1 MKVHRLKVLLLS
13 SAAAVAIGV
22 FAMAPM
28 ASASVSAQASPVG
41 HKVTV
46 INLQAVYQGQLAHP
60 HKPGKIAG
68 VVPGVHKQPRKSSP
82 AASCVEP
89 DHCPLLYQGGL
100 VQHSPHVYLLL
111 WGPNWSTDSSQAAT
125 ASHLESFYAGLGTQP
140 QDSWSDTTDQY
151 TDGTGHPSFSGS
163 VYKGVWQDT
172 STPPT
177 GVDQTQLAAEA
188 DAFTSSQGIT
198 DTTDAQ
204 IVIATQSGTCPQGF
218 YASICGGSGTYCA
231 WHSNSNE
238 PYTNLPYMLDSGVGC
253 GEDFINSN
261 GTYDGLTMVAGHEYA
276 ETITDPFPLSGWLD
290 PNDSYGGEIG
300 DKCVWAGENWGGSDP
315 DGNITLSTGSFAMQS
330 LWSNSANACVMST
343 TITQQD
349 TVTVTNPGNQSSS
362 PNSNA
367 SLQMSGSS
375 SGGYSLTWGATG
387 LPAGLTINASTGLI
401 SGLVTATPATYP
413 VTVTAKDTNGA
424 SNSASFNWT
433 VLSQQTAVQDSS
445 PLITYG
451 YWQGVTDTA
460 ASGGTYRQSAY
471 TTGHASFTFSGTAVK
486 WATIKGPD
494 KGIASVTID
503 GASKGKFDLYSAT
516 KTPSVLTFSGLASKS
531 HTIKIVVTGTKNLAS
546 SGYNVPIDAFTVG
559 TTTTQDSSTK
569 ITYGWWAGKTS
580 TSASGGTYRSAASA
594 GPASFTFTGTQVHWI
609 TTTGPAYGKAE
620 VYLDGVDQGTVD
632 LYSPATHWQTAKSYT
647 ASGPGQHTLT
657 IQVLAQKNTA
667 STGKA
672 VNIDAFTVP

>member
-1 MKVHRLKVLLLS
+1 
-13 SAAAVAIGV
+13 
-22 FAMAPM
+22 M
-28 ASASVSAQASPVG
+28 ASASVSAPRSPAG
-41 HKVTV
+41 HNVTV
-46 INLQAVYQGQLAHP
+46 INLSVPQGAALAHV
-60 HKPGKIAG
+60 KLGKIGGPVYARS
-68 VVPGVHKQPRKSSP
+68 KQPKPSP
-82 AASCVEP
+82 TSGSCAEP
-89 DHCPLLYQGGL
+89 ACPLVYNGGQ
-100 VQHSPHVYLLL
+100 VQHSPHIYLLF
-111 WGPNWSTDSSQAAT
+111 WGPNWFTDSGQAAS
-125 ASHLESFYAGLGTQP
+125 ASYLQSFYAGLGVQP
-140 QDSWSDTTDQY
+140 QDNWSTTMTQY
-151 TDGTGHPSFSGS
+151 GDGSGSPSFNGS
-163 VYKGVWQDT
+163 VYEGAWQDT

-177 GVDQTQLAAEA
+177 DTTQAQLAAEA
-188 DAFTSSQGIT
+188 DAFTSTEGIT
-198 DTTDAQ
+198 NRTDAQ
-204 IVIATQSGTCPQGF
+204 IIVATQSGICPAYF
-218 YASICGGSGTYCA
+218 YAPTCNGGTGPYCA
-231 WHSNSNE
+231 WHSSSNE
-238 PYTNLPYMLDSGVGC
+238 PYTALPYLLDAGGGC
-253 GEDFINSN
+253 GENYISSM
-261 GTYDGLTMVAGHEYA
+261 YDGFSIIGGHEYG
-276 ETITDPFPLSGWLD
+276 ETITDPYVGSGWWD
-290 PNDSYGGEIG
+290 PNDPYGGEIG
-300 DKCVWAGENWGGSDP
+300 DKCAWRTPNGDVS
-315 DGNITLSTGSFAMQS
+315 LSTGSFGMQS

-343 TITQQD
+343 QIQQQD

-362 PNSNA
+362 QNSNA

-401 SGLVTATPATYP
+401 SGQVTATPATYP
-413 VTVTAKDTNGA
+413 VTVTATDTNGA

-433 VLSQQTAVQDSS
+433 VLSQQTTVQDSS

-451 YWQGVTDTA
+451 YWQGVTDPA
-460 ASGGTYRQSAY
+460 ASGGTYRQNAY

-503 GASKGKFDLYSAT
+503 GVSKGKFDLYSAT

-531 HTIKIVVTGTKNLAS
+531 HTIKIVVTGTKNSAS

-594 GPASFTFTGTQVHWI
+594 GPASFTFTGTQVRWI
-609 TTTGPAYGKAE
+609 TTTGPSYGKAE

-632 LYSPATHWQTAKSYT
+632 LYSPATHWQTAKSYS